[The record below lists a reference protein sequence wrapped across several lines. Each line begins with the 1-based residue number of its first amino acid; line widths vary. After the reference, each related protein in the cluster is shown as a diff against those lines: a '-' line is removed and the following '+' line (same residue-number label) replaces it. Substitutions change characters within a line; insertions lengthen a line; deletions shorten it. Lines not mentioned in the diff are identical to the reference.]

1 MNSRRHS
8 NHPMLFVKRFCPG
21 ARDKGLKSQDVG
33 HGLPPGPGPGVGG
46 GLRVQD
52 GRMEAIAP
60 PGLLR
65 AGRPETAAV
74 RGGRMALRC
83 VTEGRLA
90 ACGGRT
96 TSRNRFCPRCCT
108 VKTRSSVPTQGL
120 VLSATGPHAPAGA
133 ARDAD
138 SLTRPCRVAVPAARR
153 RLSPPGNAGGPR
165 ASSAIP
171 HPSGHCRLCH
181 QAVCRDAAH
190 PGARSCLGLQRRG
203 MTPECV
209 FEFSPIPPQG

>member
-1 MNSRRHS
+1 MRQGRDIPGGPWCGKEYRMNSRRHS

-96 TSRNRFCPRCCT
+96 TCRNRFCPRCCT
-108 VKTRSSVPTQGL
+108 VKPRSSVPTQGL

-133 ARDAD
+133 VRDAD
-138 SLTRPCRVAVPAARR
+138 SLTRSCCVAVPAARR
-153 RLSPPGNAGGPR
+153 RLSPPRQRGRTACVVSNP
-165 ASSAIP
+165 SPLWTLPSV
-171 HPSGHCRLCH
+171 PSGR
-181 QAVCRDAAH
+181 V
-190 PGARSCLGLQRRG
+190 P
-203 MTPECV
+203 
-209 FEFSPIPPQG
+209 